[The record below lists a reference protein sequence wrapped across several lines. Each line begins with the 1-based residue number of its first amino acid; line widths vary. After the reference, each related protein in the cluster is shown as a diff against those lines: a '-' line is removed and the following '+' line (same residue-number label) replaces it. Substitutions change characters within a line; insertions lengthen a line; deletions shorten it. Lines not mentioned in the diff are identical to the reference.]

1 MLYQIFWE
9 NKANTENSMI
19 NEAKKKA
26 ASRKLRRWQKELD
39 KLTES
44 TGITL
49 KEVSEYLGINYKR
62 DIGFYTKIP
71 MKRRTI
77 IGIGMA
83 FHQPLEVINRWI
95 VTYSMKRRLYSKD
108 ISGDMIWIYLI
119 NLNCKKGDSGRNYF
133 REYEEFQEEAFET
146 YLALWSEISSGSV
159 RTDDV
164 DEQLR
169 NIGNGEDAEE
179 LKNFVINNID
189 SFKNAYAKPRK
200 MLSQYVEC
208 ILKTNGMAGNGQRD
222 SLISL
227 RGWLDDS
234 MINYLCG
241 SSDTINVM
249 DIKTHSYIADIKH
262 IPKSRK
268 SHISLVLAL
277 GMTREEIDKY
287 LELMG
292 YLPLA
297 EDEPDEEVLV
307 KELQDW
313 DEEHPLQRKYKE
325 KVLHGNS
332 AVEMTPEDELEAVS
346 EMLML
351 RQDLNEQY
359 KRRKLKFA
367 YSKL

>member
-1 MLYQIFWE
+1 MLK
-9 NKANTENSMI
+9 NV
-19 NEAKKKA
+19 KKKSG
-26 ASRKLRRWQKELD
+26 SRKLRQWQKELD
-39 KLTES
+39 KLTEE

-49 KEVSEYLGINYKR
+49 EDVCDYLGLSYKR
-62 DIGFYTKIP
+62 DIGFYVKLP

-83 FHQPLEVINRWI
+83 FRQPLDVINRWI
-95 VTYSMKRRLYSKD
+95 VIYGMKRRLYSKD
-108 ISGDMIWIYLI
+108 ISEDMIWIYLI
-119 NLNCKKGDSGRNYF
+119 NLNCKRNDPGTNYF
-133 REYEEFQEEAFET
+133 RKYEEFQEEAFET
-146 YLALWSEISSGSV
+146 YMTLWSEITAGSV
-159 RTDDV
+159 GTDDV
-164 DEQLR
+164 DERLR
-169 NIGNGEDAEE
+169 DIGSGEDTKE

-189 SFKNAYAKPRK
+189 SFKTAYAKPRK

-208 ILKTNGMAGNGQRD
+208 ILKTNGMAENKDRN

-241 SSDTINVM
+241 SAETVNVK
-249 DIKTHSYIADIKH
+249 DIKTHSHVAGIKH

-268 SHISLVLAL
+268 AHIALTLAL
-277 GMTREEIDKY
+277 GMTRDDIDRY

-297 EDEPDEEVLV
+297 EEDPDEAVLV
-307 KELQDW
+307 KELQNW

-325 KVLHGNS
+325 KFIFGNE
-332 AVEMTPEDELEAVS
+332 AVEMNPEDELEAVS

-351 RQDLNEQY
+351 RQDLKERY
-359 KRRKLKFA
+359 KRRKLKFI